1 MKENVQ
7 WQDERVLEER
17 RKIRSRSY
25 SLLVWALILSLLVQ
39 ELMGA
44 PFAQY
49 AVEFWMLIGCGVYQM
64 IAHVRRGIDVWQD
77 QPHSRSRTLLT
88 VLAAAVAAALLLMA
102 FRRGEDWTEL
112 VVFLVMYVPVF
123 VLTRRGMAFLSR
135 KRQDLLDRELEDDD
149 E

>member
-17 RKIRSRSY
+17 RKIQSRSY
-25 SLLVWALILSLLVQ
+25 SLLVWALVLSLLVQ

-49 AVEFWMLIGCGVYQM
+49 AVEFWLLIGCGVYQM

-102 FRRGEDWTEL
+102 FRKGEDWTEL

-123 VLTRRGMAFLSR
+123 VLLRRGMAFLSR
-135 KRQDLLDRELEDDD
+135 KRQDQLDRELEDD
-149 E
+149 EE